1 MVVNGKA
8 LHNGSDSSLQDFEL
22 HASETDTVVNLI
34 LALAGITIGKPELS
48 TFAGGMIN
56 SETQIQN
63 Q

>member
-1 MVVNGKA
+1 
-8 LHNGSDSSLQDFEL
+8 EL